1 MSNAKK
7 SPPKKSASTALA
19 VRKAPKV
26 APAKE
31 VVISGLP
38 ASVGV
43 PVGQLGEL
51 ATVGALG
58 LVEVK
63 FTPKE
68 EAVLSEPVNETEIL
82 IKPDGTPYLPW
93 AAYSRWFSRAFGR
106 GGWVLVPVGKP
117 QRVDNLVTMPYILY
131 IHGQPFAFTYGEQ
144 DYYPDNKRQTWG
156 DAVESTRGSGIRRCA
171 KQLEVGLELWEKSF
185 LAQWKAAHCL
195 TVTVERQGK
204 QKTEWRRKIDPPL
217 PGEKIIGSRRTQA
230 PADDTW
236 DADIVNEREAAG
248 RPVSSQLES
257 PVITP
262 QQLGRIAQIVERTQR
277 NPAEVTLYL
286 KKNFNV
292 PRASKLLQKDYA
304 KVCRDLEAK
313 GDLPLPGDGHQ

>member
-1 MSNAKK
+1 MAKK
-7 SPPKKSASTALA
+7 THKKKAAKSASTALA
-19 VRKAPKV
+19 VRKAPKA

-38 ASVGV
+38 AV

-58 LVEVK
+58 LAELK
-63 FTPKE
+63 LTPE
-68 EAVLSEPVNETEIL
+68 EDKILSEEVDPSL
-82 IKPDGTPYLPW
+82 IQFKPAKRDGPATIPYLPHIV
-93 AAYSRWFSRAFGR
+93 YTRWMNRAFGR
-106 GGWVLVPVGKP
+106 TGWAIVPTAAPKKVDSLILVPY
-117 QRVDNLVTMPYILY
+117 LLY
-131 IHGQPFAFTYGEQ
+131 IHGIPVAAATGEQ
-144 DYYPDNKRQTWG
+144 DFIESNKQQTYG
-156 DAVESTRGSGIRRCA
+156 DVIESTVASALRRCC
-171 KQLEVGLELWEKSF
+171 KRLGIGLEMWDKEWLKQN
-185 LAQWKAAHCL
+185 AKAIGKKAERKDE
-195 TVTVERQGK
+195 VRDGEWVE
-204 QKTEWRRKIDPPL
+204 DPNVY
-217 PGEKIIGSRRTQA
+217 TH
-230 PADDTW
+230 T
-236 DADIVNEREAAG
+236 
-248 RPVSSQLES
+248 VSSQLES

-292 PRASKLLQKDYA
+292 PRAAKLLQKDYA